1 MGKKLKMK
9 RILLPILAIGVLLLS
24 ACGAQTTAP
33 PETIAITLPP
43 ETVTITPPPETVTI
57 TPPSETV
64 TITPP
69 PETVT
74 ITPPQEPL
82 IQIIENLSP
91 QEAFA
96 LIQVNQNNPDFVIID
111 VRTTEEIA
119 GGYIEDAIFIDY
131 YSDTFM
137 DELNS
142 LDKDKVYLI
151 YCRSGGRSGPTLA
164 TMEEL
169 GFMEVYELLGGIL
182 AWQGAG
188 LPVVE

>member
-1 MGKKLKMK
+1 MPSFWKPKVL
-9 RILLPILAIGVLLLS
+9 ILRQLNYRLVKWLLAVGLLATVPVLA
-24 ACGAQTTAP
+24 ACAGGTTTTP
-33 PETIAITLPP
+33 PETITITPPP
-43 ETVTITPPPETVTI
+43 ETITITPPPETVTI
-57 TPPSETV
+57 TPALP
-64 TITPP
+64 
-69 PETVT
+69 
-74 ITPPQEPL
+74 
-82 IQIIENLSP
+82 QIIESISP

-96 LIQVNQNNPDFVIID
+96 LIHGNQNNPDFVIID

>member
-1 MGKKLKMK
+1 MPIQRCLNYRLVKS
-9 RILLPILAIGVLLLS
+9 LLAVVLLATVLVLT
-24 ACGAQTTAP
+24 ACGGGTTAPTETVTITPP
-33 PETIAITLPP
+33 PETITITPPP
-43 ETVTITPPPETVTI
+43 ETITITPPPETVTI
-57 TPPSETV
+57 TPALP
-64 TITPP
+64 
-69 PETVT
+69 
-74 ITPPQEPL
+74 
-82 IQIIENLSP
+82 QIIEGISP
-91 QEAFA
+91 QKAFA
-96 LIQVNQNNPDFVIID
+96 LIHDNQNNPDFVIID
-111 VRTTEEIA
+111 VRTTAEIA
-119 GGYIEDAIFIDY
+119 EGYIEDAVFIDY
-131 YSDTFM
+131 YSDTFR

>member
-1 MGKKLKMK
+1 M
-9 RILLPILAIGVLLLS
+9 LS

-96 LIQVNQNNPDFVIID
+96 LIQVNQNNPDFVILD
-111 VRTTEEIA
+111 VRTPEEVA
-119 GGYIEDAIFIDY
+119 GGYIGDAIFIDY
-131 YSDTFM
+131 YSDTLR
-137 DELNS
+137 DELDN

-151 YCRSGGRSGPTLA
+151 YCQSGGRSGPTLSI
-164 TMEEL
+164 MEEL
-169 GFMEVYELLGGIL
+169 GFGEVYEMSGGIS
-182 AWQGAG
+182 AWQEAE
-188 LPVVE
+188 LPVVRQE